1 MPGEAGGVAVRHAT
15 LKLVTTTAS
24 SALALCLT
32 APAQAQAEGLLARE
46 AANRLGIPTP
56 EEIVAKSA
64 RGFGYLLSD
73 LENLPNR
80 PGEIE
85 ATANRAK
92 VHAELAYER
101 ARRAAGACDQAGLS
115 GAIAEIDRTVARLEG
130 KQFNLDPV
138 NMALPYFPRALTV
151 AREYQRKA
159 KAERLR
165 NCPEPAAEPKT
176 ALAVPSPTGTPAPAS
191 DPVISAEHAQLRD
204 RAANRMLDFYG
215 ELESCDPARVAAAL
229 AAMEASLKEA
239 EAEFTR
245 IMSAPSTRTS
255 AYNAIQET
263 METIRQW
270 ITDARQA
277 AVKECPKARGSVA
290 TGLIGRIGDGFT
302 ATGDSD
308 TWCQF
313 GTTDPG
319 GIKDPG
325 GGDDPRDGPG
335 DEPAGDD
342 PRDGPGDTPGGDDPR
357 DGPDDKPG
365 DDPRDGT
372 PPGGPGSGIKI
383 PVPPGDDPRDEPTG
397 DDPRDGPDDD
407 DPRDQPTVPLV
418 VKATSAAQIGSGVQ
432 QAVGQQQV
440 KLFAPSQQLANIDL
454 PLAGAAKP
462 QVDASSDPLMC
473 TTGADGQCKIDLPA
487 CQVGECKDGVPVDA
501 IPASGLEIEVAS
513 AQAKSYNVLVGSGQP
528 LPGPISRFVIG
539 RQPAAAGLTGSTA
552 AEWVTVLAT
561 GADIGALDQLIGQI
575 GSQVFKIEENI
586 CRTKEQSAPNDPL
599 FRGAGAWKQD
609 YDDQWAI
616 KRVGF
621 TGEAG
626 SAWTKL
632 GSNPQPVVVAVI
644 DSGLDWN
651 HADFEW
657 RNIWKNANEI
667 PGNGIDDDRN
677 GYVDDII
684 GWDFLGLNN
693 KPWDHDGHGTLT
705 TGIIAAAT
713 NNGRGMAGINPN
725 AQIMVLKAL
734 NAFGRSR
741 ASFVA
746 EAIRYAADNGARVI
760 NLSVGGPGLTGIET
774 DAIAYARSK
783 GVLIVV
789 AAGNDGVDVKDFGL
803 AASDKVMTVGATG
816 LKDEHLKFSN
826 WGPQIDIAAPGQ
838 DVLGLRA
845 RRTDTVRGI
854 PDVPYAAGDGY
865 VGIDR
870 RYYRASG
877 TSFAAPIVTA
887 VASLILS
894 KRPELTVDQ
903 LESVLLQSAQDIQTP
918 GRDNFSGAGLVDA
931 RAALDFDPA
940 FRLEAAIAGVEVV
953 QGAGGTAVRVNGTIA
968 ADRFGSA
975 RIEIGVGREPR
986 QFTPVAADL
995 KPGTGPLADIPA
1007 SNFATA
1013 PLWTIRLVV
1022 THADGKQREARF
1034 VLDVGG

>member
-1 MPGEAGGVAVRHAT
+1 MRHAT
-15 LKLVTTTAS
+15 LKRVTTTAC
-24 SALALCLT
+24 SALALCLA
-32 APAQAQAEGLLARE
+32 APAYAQAEGLLARE
-46 AANRLGIPTP
+46 VADRLGIPTP

-64 RGFGYLLSD
+64 RGYGYLLSG

-85 ATANRAK
+85 AAANRAK
-92 VHAELAYER
+92 VHAELTYES
-101 ARRAAGACDQAGLS
+101 ARRAAGACDQAGLAQ
-115 GAIAEIDRTVARLEG
+115 AIAELDRTVARLEG

-191 DPVISAEHAQLRD
+191 DPVISTEHAQLRD

-215 ELESCDPARVAAAL
+215 ELETCDPAKIAAAL
-229 AAMEASLKEA
+229 AAMEDSLREA

-245 IMSAPSTRTS
+245 IMSAPSARTS

-263 METIRQW
+263 MEVIRQW
-270 ITDARQA
+270 ITDARAA

-325 GGDDPRDGPG
+325 GDDPRDGPG
-335 DEPAGDD
+335 DDPAGDD
-342 PRDGPGDTPGGDDPR
+342 PRDGPGDTPGDDPRDEPTGDDPR
-357 DGPDDKPG
+357 DEPVPTG

-372 PPGGPGSGIKI
+372 PQGGPGSGIKI
-383 PVPPGDDPRDEPTG
+383 PVPTGDDPRDEPTG

-418 VKATSAAQIGSGVQ
+418 VKATSAAQIGGGVQ

-454 PLAGAAKP
+454 PLTGAAKP

-513 AQAKSYNVLVGSGQP
+513 AQANSYNILVGAGQP

-575 GSQVFKIEENI
+575 GAQVFKIEENI
-586 CRTKEQSAPNDPL
+586 CRIKEQSAPDDPL
-599 FRGAGAWKQD
+599 FRGAGAWKQEH
-609 YDDQWAI
+609 DDQWAI

-621 TGEAG
+621 TAEPG

-632 GSNPQPVVVAVI
+632 GPNPQPVVVAVI

-657 RNIWKNANEI
+657 RNIWKNPKEI
-667 PGNGIDDDRN
+667 AGNGIDDDRN

-705 TGIIAAAT
+705 AGIIAAAA
-713 NNGRGMAGINPN
+713 NNDRGMAGINPN
-725 AQIMVLKAL
+725 ARIMVLKAL

-774 DAIAYARSK
+774 DAIGYARSK

-789 AAGNDGVDVKDFGL
+789 AAGNDGVDVKDYGL
-803 AASDKVMTVGATG
+803 AASEHVMTVGATG

-931 RAALDFDPA
+931 RAALDLDPA

-953 QGAGGTAVRVNGTIA
+953 QASGGPAVRVNGTIA

-1034 VLDVGG
+1034 ILDVGG

>member
-1 MPGEAGGVAVRHAT
+1 MRHTA
-15 LKLVTTTAS
+15 LKLLTATAT

-32 APAQAQAEGLLARE
+32 APAQAQLEGVVARE
-46 AANRLGIPTP
+46 AAERLGLPSP

-64 RGFGYLLSD
+64 RGWGYLLSG
-73 LENLPNR
+73 LESLPNR

-85 ATANRAK
+85 AAANRAK
-92 VHAELAYER
+92 VHAELTYEA
-101 ARRAAGACDQAGLS
+101 ARRAAESCDQAGLAA
-115 GAIAEIDRTVARLEG
+115 AIAELDRTVARLEG

-165 NCPEPAAEPKT
+165 NCPTPTPGPAT
-176 ALAVPSPTGTPAPAS
+176 AVAVTSPTTSVTPAP
-191 DPVISAEHAQLRD
+191 DPVISTAHKELRD
-204 RAANRMLDFYG
+204 RAANRILDFYG

-229 AAMEASLKEA
+229 AAMEDSLREA
-239 EAEFTR
+239 EAEHAR
-245 IMSAPSTRTS
+245 IMSQSSVRTS
-255 AYNAIQET
+255 EYNAIQET
-263 METIRQW
+263 MDTIRQW
-270 ITDARQA
+270 ITEARAA

-325 GGDDPRDGPG
+325 GDDPRDGPG
-335 DEPAGDD
+335 DDPAGDD
-342 PRDGPGDTPGGDDPR
+342 PRDGPGDTPGDDPRDAPVPTGDDPR
-357 DGPDDKPG
+357 DGPAG

-383 PVPPGDDPRDEPTG
+383 PVPPGDDPRDEPAG
-397 DDPRDGPDDD
+397 DDPRDEPTDD

-418 VKATSAAQIGSGVQ
+418 VKATSAAQLGGGVQ

-454 PLAGAAKP
+454 PLTGAAKP

-473 TTGADGQCKIDLPA
+473 TTGTDGQCKIDLPA
-487 CQVGECKDGVPVDA
+487 CQIGECKDGVPVGA

-513 AQAKSYNVLVGSGQP
+513 AQAKSYNILVAAGQA

-539 RQPAAAGLTGSTA
+539 RQPGAAGLTGSTA

-561 GADIGALDQLIGQI
+561 GADISALDKLIGQI
-575 GSQVFKIEENI
+575 GAQVFKIEENI
-586 CRTKEQSAPNDPL
+586 CRIKEQSAPNDPL
-599 FRGAGAWKQD
+599 FRGAGAWKQEHD
-609 YDDQWAI
+609 NQWAI

-621 TGEAG
+621 TAETG

-632 GSNPQPVVVAVI
+632 GPNPQPVVIAVI

-657 RNIWKNANEI
+657 RNIWKNPDEI

-677 GYVDDII
+677 GYIDDII

-705 TGIIAAAT
+705 TGIIAAAA

-725 AQIMVLKAL
+725 ARIMVLKAL

-783 GVLIVV
+783 DVLIVV
-789 AAGNDGVDVKDFGL
+789 AAGNDGADVKDYGL
-803 AASDKVMTVGATG
+803 AASDNVLTVGATG
-816 LKDEHLKFSN
+816 LNDEHLKFSN

-887 VASLILS
+887 VASLVLS

-918 GRDNFSGAGLVDA
+918 GRDNFSGAGLIDA
-931 RAALDFDPA
+931 RAALDLDPV

-953 QGAGGTAVRVNGTIA
+953 QAAGSPAVRVNGTIA
-968 ADRFGSA
+968 ADRFASA

-986 QFTPVAADL
+986 QFTPVATDL
-995 KPGTGPLADIPA
+995 KTGTGALADIPA
-1007 SNFATA
+1007 NNFAAA

-1022 THADGKQREARF
+1022 THANGKQREARF

>member
-1 MPGEAGGVAVRHAT
+1 MRHAT
-15 LKLVTTTAS
+15 LKLATATAS
-24 SALALCLT
+24 SVLALSLT
-32 APAQAQAEGLLARE
+32 TPVQAQIEGVLARE
-46 AANRLGIPTP
+46 AAQRLGLPTP

-64 RGFGYLLSD
+64 LGWGIILSRIG
-73 LENLPNR
+73 NLPNR
-80 PGEIE
+80 PSEIE
-85 ATANRAK
+85 AAANRAK
-92 VHAELAYER
+92 IHAELTYEA
-101 ARRAAGACDQAGLS
+101 ARRAADACDQTGLAR
-115 GAIAEIDRTVARLEG
+115 AIAELDRTVERLEG
-130 KQFNLDPV
+130 KQFNLDPI

-165 NCPEPAAEPKT
+165 NCPKPAPAPTT
-176 ALAVPSPTGTPAPAS
+176 ALAIPSPTTSATS
-191 DPVISAEHAQLRD
+191 ISNPVISTEHAQLRD
-204 RAANRMLDFYG
+204 RAAIRMLDFYG

-229 AAMEASLKEA
+229 AAMEASLREA
-239 EAEFTR
+239 EAEYAR
-245 IMSAPSTRTS
+245 IMSNPSPRPSEYS
-255 AYNAIQET
+255 AVQET
-263 METIRQW
+263 MDVIRQW
-270 ITDARQA
+270 IADARMA
-277 AVKECPKARGSVA
+277 ATKECPKARGSVA
-290 TGLIGRIGDGFT
+290 TGLIGRLGDGFT

-325 GGDDPRDGPG
+325 GDDPRDGPAPTGDDPRDGPAPTG
-335 DEPAGDD
+335 DDPRDGSAPTGDD
-342 PRDGPGDTPGGDDPR
+342 PRDGPAPTGDDPR
-357 DGPDDKPG
+357 DGP
-365 DDPRDGT
+365 
-372 PPGGPGSGIKI
+372 PPTGPGSGIKI
-383 PVPPGDDPRDEPTG
+383 PVPAGDDPRDEPTG
-397 DDPRDGPDDD
+397 DDPRDKPTDD

-418 VKATSAAQIGSGVQ
+418 VKATSAAQIGSQVQ
-432 QAVGQQQV
+432 QAVGQQQI

-454 PLAGAAKP
+454 PLPGAAKP

-473 TTGADGQCKIDLPA
+473 TTGADGQCQIAVPA
-487 CQVGECKDGVPVDA
+487 CQIGECKGGVPVGT

-513 AQAKSYNVLVGSGQP
+513 AQAKSYNILIGAGQP
-528 LPGPISRFVIG
+528 LPGPISRFIIG
-539 RQPAAAGLTGSTA
+539 RQPTMPGTGA
-552 AEWVTVLAT
+552 DGAEWVTVLAT
-561 GADIGALDQLIGQI
+561 GNDIALLEKLIGQI
-575 GSQVFKIEENI
+575 GGQVFKIEENI
-586 CRTKEQSAPNDPL
+586 CRIKEQSAPNDPL

-609 YDDQWAI
+609 HDDQWAI

-621 TGEAG
+621 TAEPG

-632 GSNPQPVVVAVI
+632 GPDPQPVVIAVI

-657 RNIWKNANEI
+657 RNIWKNPKEI
-667 PGNGIDDDRN
+667 AGNGIDDDRN

-713 NNGRGMAGINPN
+713 NNGRGMAGINPF

-746 EAIRYAADNGARVI
+746 EAIRYAADNGARVV

-783 GVLIVV
+783 NVLIVV
-789 AAGNDGVDVKDFGL
+789 AAGNDGADVKDYGL
-803 AASDKVMTVGATG
+803 AANDKVMTVGATG

-826 WGPQIDIAAPGQ
+826 WGPQVDIAAPGQ

-854 PDVPYAAGDGY
+854 PDVPYASGDGY
-865 VGIDR
+865 VGVDR

-877 TSFAAPIVTA
+877 TSFAAPIVAA
-887 VASLILS
+887 VAGLVLA

-903 LESVLLQSAQDIQTP
+903 LEAVLLQSAQDIQTP
-918 GRDNFSGAGLVDA
+918 GRDNFSGVGLVDA

-940 FRLEAAIAGVEVV
+940 FRLDAAIAGVEVV
-953 QGAGGTAVRVNGTIA
+953 QGPGGLAVRVNGVIA

-975 RIEIGVGREPR
+975 RIEIGAGREPTR
-986 QFTPVAADL
+986 FTPVATSLA
-995 KPGTGPLADIPA
+995 PGSGALVDIPA
-1007 SNFATA
+1007 TNFTGS
-1013 PLWTIRLVV
+1013 PLWTIRLIV
-1022 THADGKQREARF
+1022 THANGKQREARF